1 MQVPV
6 HLISSIKNTNIQQSM
21 PTDNNLTLERSDAYN
36 CNICGNEFRKEGNL
50 KRHMRVHLSK
60 QSLSGGSD
68 CQVCKLSFQN
78 NKDLAYHTQVVHSH
92 DLALKCSQCGC
103 FRPVT
108 ENSQSKPF
116 KCEGCAMNM
125 NQILPLHPQQV
136 LYPAIQQLPLIPAV
150 HHPIP
155 LHSQSSSTPMH
166 NAYNI
171 ERITDGTTNVNDAH
185 MKLKLTKIMPTKS
198 YSPVEPRPAK
208 PYKCVECNKGFSHS
222 STLAMHKK
230 LHTGD
235 YKYMCEYCD
244 KTFML
249 NEYYTRHMRVHT
261 KEKPYKCEVCCK
273 AFSQSNTLTQHK
285 RTHTGEKPY
294 ACELCGRHFSVRDYL
309 NKHVRTHTGEKPYV
323 CQVCDKKYSQAS
335 GLRAHQKQHSH
346 FQREHQFS

>member
-6 HLISSIKNTNIQQSM
+6 QLISGLKGTNPMHSV
-21 PTDNNLTLERSDAYN
+21 PSDRSEAYN
-36 CNICGNEFRKEGNL
+36 CNICGNEFKKEGNL

-68 CQVCKLSFQN
+68 CQVCKLTFQN
-78 NKDLAYHTQVVHSH
+78 NKDLTYHTQVVHSQ
-92 DLALKCSQCGC
+92 DLALKCCECGC

-116 KCEGCAMNM
+116 KCEGCAGNII
-125 NQILPLHPQQV
+125 NQLLPQHQQQV
-136 LYPAIQQLPLIPAV
+136 LYPQQVPPVPV
-150 HHPIP
+150 HNPIP
-155 LHSQSSSTPMH
+155 LHSQSSSTTIRN

-171 ERITDGTTNVNDAH
+171 ERITDGTSNVNDAH
-185 MKLKLTKIMPTKS
+185 LKLKLTKVSPTKA
-198 YSPVEPRPAK
+198 YSSVEHRPAK
-208 PYKCVECNKGFSHS
+208 PYKCVDCHKGFSHS

-230 LHTGD
+230 LHSGD

-249 NEYYTRHMRVHT
+249 NEYYTRHIRVHT
-261 KEKPYKCEVCCK
+261 KEKPYKCDVCGKC
-273 AFSQSNTLTQHK
+273 FSQSNTLTQHR

-294 ACELCGRHFSVRDYL
+294 KCDLCGRHFSVRDYL
-309 NKHVRTHTGEKPYV
+309 NKHVRTHTGEKPYI
-323 CQVCDKKYSQAS
+323 CHVCDKKYSQAS

-346 FQREHQFS
+346 FQRDHQFS